1 MNIAGATAEMLW
13 PRFARTLHFRITA
26 IFVILVVVVGGA
38 YYAWMR
44 ATVYSPYDD
53 EKEQNWYEELAEN
66 ELQDLAARI
75 APVLG
80 ERAAVERILVDYG
93 RGVAE
98 YEAELIVFD
107 AGGNCLA
114 TSAPDSLDRAVARAD
129 TALLRDMSDGDWDF
143 QSYPD
148 PVDVDSYAN
157 RIFDVHRIVTNA
169 TTLAAP
175 AGYLVA
181 SFEPA
186 TIAVGEI
193 ERDERTMRLQA
204 LVLLLLYAAAS
215 STIIMLWTTRRIRLL
230 ARGVG
235 AVAAGDLSTR
245 VPATSADEIGTLG
258 RQINSLAERIE
269 SMVSELTQK
278 ESFQR
283 LLVANVSHDLRTPL
297 ASLRGYIETLSL
309 AGEDVSKEERSR
321 YLTVITEKLDH
332 LDRLI
337 AHVLVLSRIDSG
349 EEVFRAEDFSF
360 GELAETVLER
370 CRQAS
375 AHRGVT
381 LDLELERGLPDAHAD
396 PLQIGRV
403 LQNLVENGIK
413 FTPDGGRVTVRARR
427 DADGLRV
434 EVADTGIGIPPEDL
448 AHVCKR
454 FYTVDRSRPG
464 QRDGGGADAL
474 IGRGTGL
481 GLAIAARLIEGH
493 GSRLEVDSV
502 EDVGSVFAFHL
513 PAGDPPEHR
522 ASVRV

>member
-1 MNIAGATAEMLW
+1 MAW

-26 IFVILVVVVGGA
+26 IFVVLVVLVGGA
-38 YYAWMR
+38 YYAWIR
-44 ATVYSPYDD
+44 ATVYSPFDD
-53 EKEQNWYEELAEN
+53 EEEQTWYEDLAED
-66 ELQDLAARI
+66 ELQDLAVRI
-75 APVLG
+75 APVFG
-80 ERAAVERILVDYG
+80 DRDGVERILVDYG

-98 YEAELIVFD
+98 YEAELVVFD
-107 AGGNCLA
+107 SGGRCRA
-114 TSAPDSLDRAVARAD
+114 TCTPDSLDLAVASAD
-129 TALLRDMSDGDWDF
+129 TALLRDMSDGSWDF
-143 QSYPD
+143 ESYPD

-157 RIFDVHRIVTNA
+157 RIFDVRRIVTA
-169 TTLAAP
+169 GTTVAAP

-181 SFEPA
+181 SFEPV

-193 ERDERTMRLQA
+193 ENDERTMRLQA
-204 LVLLLLYAAAS
+204 LALLLLYAAAS

-230 ARGVG
+230 SRGVG
-235 AVAAGDLSTR
+235 AVAAGDLAVR
-245 VPATSADEIGTLG
+245 VPATSGDEIGTLG
-258 RQINSLAERIE
+258 RQINTLAERIE

-309 AGEDVSKEERSR
+309 GGDEVSDEERSR

-349 EEVFRAEDFSF
+349 QEVFRAEDFSF
-360 GELAETVLER
+360 GELAEAVLDR

-375 AHRGVT
+375 AHRGVA
-381 LDLELERGLPDAHAD
+381 LDLELESGLPDAHAD

-448 AHVCKR
+448 AHVCER
-454 FYTVDRSRPG
+454 FYTVDRSRA
-464 QRDGGGADAL
+464 GGADRSEADGIL
-474 IGRGTGL
+474 GHGTGL

-493 GSRLEVDSV
+493 GSRLEVESV
-502 EDVGSVFAFHL
+502 EDAGSVFAFRIAAGGQTGR
-513 PAGDPPEHR
+513 PAPARG
-522 ASVRV
+522 